1 MSKQDLS
8 KQNPKIYVFWHHSTF
23 YCTSGVT
30 TLAFEDIGEILKK
43 EPDDAAKAVLKEV
56 ESIYGEVPYILQFM
70 EDKPDLLIPK
80 VLYDNSIMRE
90 FKRLDHRTIELIS
103 IGVSAALRCT
113 HCLDMHLRVAKRM
126 GIPRDE
132 IFDAILIAGTLSN
145 ASVLAYGTRALDT
158 EVPATDRPSPK
169 RNNDECDV
177 CEIPTME
184 DD

>member
-1 MSKQDLS
+1 M

-23 YCTSGVT
+23 YYTSGVT
-30 TLAFEDIGEILKK
+30 TLAFEDIDKILKK
-43 EPDDAAKAVLKEV
+43 EPDDAAKAILKEV
-56 ESIYGEVPYILQFM
+56 ESIYGEVPYILQFI

-90 FKRLDHRTIELIS
+90 FKRLDQRTIELIS

-126 GIPRDE
+126 GISRDE

-158 EVPATDRPSPK
+158 EVPATDRPSQK
-169 RNNDECDV
+169 RNNDDCDV
-177 CEIPTME
+177 CEMPMME

>member
-1 MSKQDLS
+1 MFFSI
-8 KQNPKIYVFWHHSTF
+8 QNPKIYVSWHHSTF
-23 YCTSGVT
+23 YCISGVT
-30 TLAFEDIGEILKK
+30 TLAFEDIDEILKK
-43 EPDDAAKAVLKEV
+43 EPEDAVKAILKEV

-113 HCLDMHLRVAKRM
+113 HCLDMHIRVAKRM
-126 GIPRDE
+126 GISRDE

-145 ASVLAYGTRALDT
+145 ASVLAYGTRALDK
-158 EVPATDRPSPK
+158 EVPTSDRSSQK
-169 RNNDECDV
+169 NNDNKCDI
-177 CEIPTME
+177 CKIPMMG

>member
-1 MSKQDLS
+1 M
-8 KQNPKIYVFWHHSTF
+8 
-23 YCTSGVT
+23 T

-158 EVPATDRPSPK
+158 EVPATDRPAPK